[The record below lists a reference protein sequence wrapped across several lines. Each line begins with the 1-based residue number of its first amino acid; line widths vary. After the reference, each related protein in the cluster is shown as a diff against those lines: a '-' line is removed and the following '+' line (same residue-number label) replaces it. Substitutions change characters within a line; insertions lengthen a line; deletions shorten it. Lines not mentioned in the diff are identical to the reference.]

1 MALNTNSNSEKLYI
15 SIEQKEY
22 LLDFLL
28 NQYQLDLN
36 EYSEASVRRR
46 ITKMMNDLNLK
57 STEQLAN
64 YLQNRPNGK
73 NEFLQKFTVNV
84 TEMFR
89 DPSFFE
95 FLKSDIFP
103 KLNKLEIINIWS
115 AGCSSGEETISL
127 AIFLHEAELLHKCN
141 IIGSDISRSILK
153 KAKANVY
160 PGRNVQGYSKAYEQA
175 NGLSKLDDYFVSS
188 GDNISFEPFLLEK
201 INYQPINLM
210 NGIFYRHFDLI
221 LCRNVLIY
229 FQASL
234 QNKVLDNFYRALKPE
249 GYLGLGS
256 KESILFYQKR
266 ENFQEIN
273 GEHKVYRKF
282 K

>member
-1 MALNTNSNSEKLYI
+1 MAINSNSNQEKLYI
-15 SIEQKEY
+15 SLEQKDY

-28 NQYQLDLN
+28 NQYQLDLS

-57 STEQLAN
+57 STEQLSS
-64 YLQNRPNGK
+64 YLLNRPNGK
-73 NEFLQKFTVNV
+73 NDFLQKFTVNV

-89 DPSFFE
+89 DPGFFD
-95 FLKSDIFP
+95 FLKTDVFP
-103 KLNKLEIINIWS
+103 KLDKLESINIWS

-127 AIFLHEAELLHKCN
+127 AIMLHEAGMLDKCN

-153 KAKANVY
+153 VAKSNVY
-160 PGRNVQGYSKAYEQA
+160 PSRNFKAYSKAYEQA
-175 NGLSKLDDYFVSS
+175 NGSGKLDDYYVSS
-188 GDNISFEPFLLEK
+188 GDNISFEPFLLKK

-234 QNKVLDNFYRALKPE
+234 QNKVLDNFNRALKPKS
-249 GYLGLGS
+249 YLGLGS

-273 GEHKVYRKF
+273 GEHKVYRKL

>member
-1 MALNTNSNSEKLYI
+1 MALNSNPNLEKLYI

-22 LLDFLL
+22 LLEFLL
-28 NQYQLDLN
+28 EQYQLDLN

-57 STEQLAN
+57 TTEQLSS
-64 YLQNRPNGK
+64 YLLNRPNGK

-89 DPSFFE
+89 DPEFFN
-95 FLKSDIFP
+95 FLKTDIFP
-103 KLNKLEIINIWS
+103 KLNKLESINIWS

-127 AIFLHEAELLHKCN
+127 AILLHEAGILDKCN
-141 IIGSDISRSILK
+141 IIGSDISRAILK

-160 PGRNVQGYSKAYEQA
+160 PGRNVKGYTKAYEQA
-175 NGLSKLDDYFVSS
+175 NGAGKLDDYYVSS

-234 QNKVLDNFYRALKPE
+234 QNKVLNNYYRALKPQ

-256 KESILFYQKR
+256 KESILFYQQR

-273 GEHKVYRKF
+273 GEHKVYRKL

>member
-1 MALNTNSNSEKLYI
+1 MAINSNPNLEKLYI
-15 SIEQKEY
+15 SLEQKDY

-28 NQYQLDLN
+28 NQYQLDLS

-46 ITKMMNDLNLK
+46 ITKMMNDLSLK
-57 STEQLAN
+57 TTEQLSS
-64 YLQNRPNGK
+64 YLLNRPNGK

-89 DPSFFE
+89 DPSFFD
-95 FLKSDIFP
+95 FLKSNIFP
-103 KLNKLEIINIWS
+103 KLNKLDSINIWS

-127 AIFLHEAELLHKCN
+127 AIMLHEAGMLDKCN
-141 IIGSDISRSILK
+141 IIGSDISRAILK
-153 KAKANVY
+153 KAKANTY
-160 PGRNVQGYSKAYEQA
+160 PARNVKGYSKAYEQA
-175 NGLSKLDDYFVSS
+175 NGKGKLDDYYVSS
-188 GDNISFEPFLLEK
+188 GDSISFEPFLLEK

-234 QNKVLDNFYRALKPE
+234 QNKVLDNF
-249 GYLGLGS
+249 
-256 KESILFYQKR
+256 
-266 ENFQEIN
+266 
-273 GEHKVYRKF
+273 KF
-282 K
+282 

>member
-1 MALNTNSNSEKLYI
+1 MALNSNTNQEKLYI
-15 SIEQKEY
+15 SAEQKDY
-22 LLDFLL
+22 LLSFLL
-28 NQYQLDLN
+28 DQYQLDLN

-46 ITKMMNDLNLK
+46 ITKMMNDLDLK
-57 STEQLAN
+57 TTEQLSS
-64 YLQNRPNGK
+64 YLLNRPNGK

-89 DPSFFE
+89 DPSFFD
-95 FLKSDIFP
+95 FLKTNIFP
-103 KLNKLEIINIWS
+103 KLEKLESINIWS

-127 AIFLHEAELLHKCN
+127 AILLHEAGILDRCD
-141 IIGSDISRSILK
+141 IIGSDISRAILK
-153 KAKANVY
+153 KAKSNVY
-160 PGRNVQGYSKAYEQA
+160 PGRNVKGYAKAYEQA
-175 NGLSKLDDYFVSS
+175 NGKGKLDDYYVSS
-188 GDNISFEPFLLEK
+188 GDNISFEPYLMEK

-249 GYLGLGS
+249 GHLGLGS

-273 GEHKVYRKF
+273 GENKVYRKL